1 MNIILSVIIGGI
13 SGWLAGK
20 LIKGEGYG
28 TVVNIILGLVGGA
41 FGTFVIS
48 LLGFSSGDGFV
59 PRIITAVIGATLIIW
74 IYKKWVKPQI
84 L

>member
-13 SGWLAGK
+13 SCWLAGK